1 MLMLSDTD
9 LSNSIE
15 LEQLR
20 NEKARLQEEAHD
32 LDEELKQLEA
42 RSQVLTEKIAIQE
55 LMNQNA
61 AKQESINKLQSKISL
76 LETQLE
82 KLSLS
87 ATSKETTPTSETAE
101 NQKVTEQTANPP
113 QEQFQKDEDTITVT
127 ALDNDEAEINEH
139 F

>member
-1 MLMLSDTD
+1 LLSDTD

-20 NEKARLQEEAHD
+20 NEKARLQEEARN
-32 LDEELKQLEA
+32 LDEELRQLEA

-61 AKQESINKLQSKISL
+61 AKQESINQLQSKISM
-76 LETQLE
+76 LETRLE

-87 ATSKETTPTSETAE
+87 ATSQEAAPASESAE
-101 NQKVTEQTANPP
+101 YQKVAEQTANAPR
-113 QEQFQKDEDTITVT
+113 EQFEKDDDTITVT
-127 ALDNDEAEINEH
+127 ALDNEAEISEH